1 MSKKQAPEV
10 KILVNIGIND
20 VDFSAKVRFVKAKM
34 LIWSKMKVQN
44 SNTSIVN
51 TQRLISI
58 RKKLKE
64 I

>member
-34 LIWSKMKVQN
+34 LI
-44 SNTSIVN
+44 
-51 TQRLISI
+51 
-58 RKKLKE
+58 
-64 I
+64 